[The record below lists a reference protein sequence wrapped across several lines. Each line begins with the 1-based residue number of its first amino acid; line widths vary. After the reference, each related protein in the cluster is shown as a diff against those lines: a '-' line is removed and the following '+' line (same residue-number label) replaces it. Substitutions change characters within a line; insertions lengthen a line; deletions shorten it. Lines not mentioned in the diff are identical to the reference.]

1 MVLDSIGHE
10 CRLSVN
16 ISAHQLVHTDLV
28 ADVRHALAETGA
40 SASALE
46 LELTESA
53 FMQEPERAIR
63 TLHELR
69 AMGVRIALDD
79 FGTGYSNLTYLSRLP
94 LDKIKID
101 RHFTGT
107 LLQDDVDTSICR
119 SIIFLGR
126 SLGLEV
132 VAEGVETERQRDWL
146 LAEGCEAMQGYF
158 FSRPVPA
165 EALRRSHREPMRS
178 PQDDLSSDATLIH

>member
-1 MVLDSIGHE
+1 
-10 CRLSVN
+10 
-16 ISAHQLVHTDLV
+16 
-28 ADVRHALAETGA
+28 
-40 SASALE
+40 
-46 LELTESA
+46 
-53 FMQEPERAIR
+53 
-63 TLHELR
+63 
-69 AMGVRIALDD
+69 
-79 FGTGYSNLTYLSRLP
+79 LSRLP

-126 SLGLEV
+126 SLNLEV

-146 LAEGCEAMQGYF
+146 LAEGCEAMQGYL
-158 FSRPVPA
+158 FSRPVPV
-165 EALRRSHREPMRS
+165 EALRRSRREPMRS